1 LPQILFVFKQRFR
14 FVEIDLEL
22 LREHSDVR
30 EWEQTSR
37 VANPFALLRAVWK
50 ADLVFGW
57 FASWQTFLPFTFA
70 WLLRKPSVLVTG
82 GFDTANVPEI
92 GYGYQQA
99 GGIARP
105 LSRWIIARASRV
117 VTYSN
122 YLRGELDRNVGVP
135 SDRVTVVLLGVPDPF
150 GALPDE
156 PRERLALSVANVAWL
171 NVERKGLRAFV
182 EASHFLPD
190 VQFTLAGAWVDG
202 SVDRLRELA
211 GPNVTFTGKLPRE
224 ELDGL
229 FRRASVYVQ
238 ASKHEGFG
246 LALAEAMLG
255 GCIPVVTRAG
265 ALPEVVG
272 DVGVQVETND
282 PETLADGISRALDL
296 EDDVRRRA
304 RGRVLEEYPLDARAR
319 GLRRVVEG
327 AF

>member
-1 LPQILFVFKQRFR
+1 MPQILFVFKQRFR
-14 FVEIDLEL
+14 FVELDLEL
-22 LREHSDVR
+22 LREHWDVR
-30 EWEQTSR
+30 EWEQPSR
-37 VANPFALLRAVWK
+37 LPNPFALLRAVWK

-92 GYGYQQA
+92 GYGYQQP

-105 LSRWIIARASRV
+105 LSRWIIGRASRV

-122 YLRGELDRNVGVP
+122 YLRGELGRNVGVA
-135 SDRVTVVLLGVPDPF
+135 SDRVTVVHLGVPDPF

-156 PRERLALSVANVAWL
+156 PRERLALSVANVASL
-171 NVERKGLRAFV
+171 NFERKGLRAFV

-190 VQFTLAGAWVDG
+190 VQFTLAGAWVDD
-202 SVDRLRELA
+202 SVGRLRELA
-211 GPNVTFTGKLPRE
+211 GPNVTFTGGLPRAD
-224 ELDGL
+224 LDDL

-238 ASKHEGFG
+238 ASRHEGFG
-246 LALAEAMLG
+246 LALAEGMLA

-272 DVGVQVETND
+272 NVGVLVETND
-282 PETLADGISRALDL
+282 PETLAAGISRALDL
-296 EDDVRRRA
+296 EDDVRRQARA
-304 RGRVLEEYPLDARAR
+304 RVLGEFPLEARAR
-319 GLRRVVEG
+319 GLRRVVEE
-327 AF
+327 AL